1 MIPPATSQNF
11 PQTPH
16 LAHTG
21 LTARSVLIGMAAVIC
36 QCLVTPYNDFHVGGT
51 YLAGNHLPIAVVFV
65 MLIFVLSINLLLK
78 KLKPGTELQGGEL
91 LIIWGMMLVAS
102 GIPSSGLMRYLVPLA
117 VSPYY
122 FATAENEWI
131 TLFHQHLPDWMV
143 VKDPKAVFYFYEK
156 LPDGDSIPWRAWL
169 KPIVGWSTFVLIFYF
184 VTICWTVLLRKQ
196 WVEHERFTF
205 PIVQLPQEMFQ
216 PPSGGALLNRFF
228 KSPLMW
234 CGFTIPVI
242 LHGLRGLHLYFPAVP
257 SLPLDFP
264 IAQFFTEK
272 PLSALGWWPAV
283 HLFIY
288 PSIVAIVYLLT
299 LEISF
304 SFWFFFLLG
313 KMETVLIYA
322 TGSKVN
328 QWNFH
333 QNQQMGALLVFIG
346 FILFIGKRHF
356 GRAFATIFGIRGWKP
371 LPPSTTIFGIRGW
384 KPLPPSDDTNEPLP
398 YVWAAGGLIVGI
410 LLLTLICSM
419 AGMSVWVAL
428 VMLGIFLGITTVG
441 TWMVAN
447 GGLLFIIYS
456 FLPGEFLI
464 TLFGSARVNA
474 PSWTLVAYERVLMFD
489 MREILMP
496 GVMNNFKLAEP
507 LRLKQR
513 PFLLAMGIAL
523 VLAMGV
529 SYYSSLDLAYTHGAV
544 NLQHWTYMI
553 STTVPFNRLT
563 SILQHPTGIEVERLG
578 SFIFGG
584 ATMFGMLWMRH
595 HYLWWKLHPI
605 GSLLMTSYATYC
617 FWGSFFIGWFL
628 KYTVLKFGGV
638 ALYRKLRPFVLGIVL
653 GECFIGGIWIVV
665 GLMTGIGYRLLP
677 G

>member
-1 MIPPATSQNF
+1 MACMAKTNCRMEHVC
-11 PQTPH
+11 PH
-16 LAHTG
+16 LLFRHHLLDSPPPKTVGRTRTLHFSDRSITTG
-21 LTARSVLIGMAAVIC
+21 NVSTALRGRAAESVLQIAADVVRFYDTRYIARLERTA
-36 QCLVTPYNDFHVGGT
+36 LV
-51 YLAGNHLPIAVVFV
+51 LPSRSESA
-65 MLIFVLSINLLLK
+65 
-78 KLKPGTELQGGEL
+78 
-91 LIIWGMMLVAS
+91 
-102 GIPSSGLMRYLVPLA
+102 
-117 VSPYY
+117 
-122 FATAENEWI
+122 
-131 TLFHQHLPDWMV
+131 
-143 VKDPKAVFYFYEK
+143 
-156 LPDGDSIPWRAWL
+156 
-169 KPIVGWSTFVLIFYF
+169 
-184 VTICWTVLLRKQ
+184 
-196 WVEHERFTF
+196 
-205 PIVQLPQEMFQ
+205 
-216 PPSGGALLNRFF
+216 
-228 KSPLMW
+228 
-234 CGFTIPVI
+234 
-242 LHGLRGLHLYFPAVP
+242 
-257 SLPLDFP
+257 PLDFP

-288 PSIVAIVYLLT
+288 PSIIAIVYLLT

-371 LPPSTTIFGIRGW
+371 I
-384 KPLPPSDDTNEPLP
+384 PPSDDTNEPLP

-513 PFLLAMGIAL
+513 PFLLAMGIAI

>member
-1 MIPPATSQNF
+1 MVTQLPNSLRMTPPSTSQNL
-11 PQTPH
+11 PQTPY
-16 LAHTG
+16 ATYNSI
-21 LTARSVLIGMAAVIC
+21 TARSVLIGMVAVIC
-36 QCLVTPYNDFHVGGT
+36 QCLATPYNDFHVGGT

-65 MLIFVLSINLLLK
+65 MLVFILGVNTLLK
-78 KLKPGTELQGGEL
+78 RLKPDTELQGSEL
-91 LIIWGMMLVAS
+91 LVIWGMMLVAS

-117 VSPYY
+117 VSPFY
-122 FATAENEWI
+122 FATPENEWI

-143 VKDPKAVFYFYEK
+143 VKDPKAVFYFYEQ
-156 LPDGDSIPWRAWL
+156 LPDGDRIPWLAWL
-169 KPIVGWSTFVLIFYF
+169 KPIVGWSAFVLIFYF

-205 PIVQLPQEMFQ
+205 PLVQLPMEMFQ
-216 PPSGGALLNRFF
+216 PPSGSALLNRFF

-234 CGFTIPVI
+234 CGFAMPVI
-242 LHGLRGLHLYFPAVP
+242 LHGLKGLHLYFPAIP
-257 SLPLDFP
+257 SPPVYFP
-264 IAQFFTEK
+264 IAAFFTEK
-272 PLSALGWWPAV
+272 PLSALNWWPSV
-283 HLFIY
+283 NLFIF
-288 PSIVAIVYLLT
+288 PSVVAVVYLLT

-356 GRAFATIFGIRGWKP
+356 GRAFATILGRK
-371 LPPSTTIFGIRGW
+371 S
-384 KPLPPSDDTNEPLP
+384 SSDTNEPLP
-398 YVWAAGGLIVGI
+398 YVWAVAGLIGGI
-410 LLLTLICSM
+410 LLLTLICSL
-419 AGMSVWVAL
+419 AGMSIWVAL
-428 VMLGIFLGITTVG
+428 FILGIFLAITTVG
-441 TWMVAN
+441 TWMVTN
-447 GGLLFIIYS
+447 GGLMFILYS
-456 FLPGEFLI
+456 FLPGEYLI
-464 TLFGSARVNA
+464 TLFGSGRVNA

-496 GVMNNFKLAEP
+496 SVMNNFKLAEP

-513 PFLLAMGIAL
+513 PFLLAMGIAI

-553 STTVPFNRLT
+553 STTSPFNRLT
-563 SILQHPTGIEVERLG
+563 SILQNPIGIELERLG

-584 ATMFGMLWMRH
+584 AAMFGMLWMRH

-605 GSLLMTSYATYC
+605 GSLMMTSYATYC

-628 KYTVLKFGGV
+628 KYTTLKFGGV
-638 ALYRKLRPFVLGIVL
+638 AYYRKLRPLILGIVL
-653 GECFIGGIWIVV
+653 GECFIGGIWIIV

>member
-1 MIPPATSQNF
+1 MTSPATLQNF
-11 PQTPH
+11 PQTSSS
-16 LAHTG
+16 TYRG
-21 LTARSVLIGMAAVIC
+21 ITARSLLIGIVGVIC
-36 QCLVTPYNDFHVGGT
+36 QCLATPYNDFRVGGT

-65 MLIFVLSINLLLK
+65 MLIFVLGVNILLK
-78 KLKPGTELQGGEL
+78 RLKPGSELQGSEL

-122 FATAENEWI
+122 FATAENEWA
-131 TLFHQHLPDWMV
+131 TLFHQHLPEWMV
-143 VKDPKAVFYFYEK
+143 VSDPKAVFYFYEQ
-156 LPDGDSIPWRAWL
+156 LPEGDPIPWRAWL
-169 KPIVGWSTFVLIFYF
+169 KPIVGWSVFVLIFYF

-196 WVEHERFTF
+196 WVEYERFTF
-205 PIVQLPQEMFQ
+205 PLVQLPIEMFQ
-216 PPSGGALLNRFF
+216 SPSGGSLLNRFF
-228 KSPLMW
+228 KSRLMW
-234 CGFTIPVI
+234 CGFAIPVI
-242 LHGLRGLHLYFPAVP
+242 LHGLRGLHLYFPSTP
-257 SLPLDFP
+257 NPPLYFP
-264 IAQFFTEK
+264 ISQFFTEK
-272 PLSALGWWPAV
+272 PFSALAWWPSV

-288 PSIVAIVYLLT
+288 PTVIAIVYLLT

-313 KMETVLIYA
+313 KLETVFIYA

-328 QWNFH
+328 QWDFH
-333 QNQQMGALLVFIG
+333 QNQQMGGFIVFIG
-346 FILFIGKRHF
+346 LILWSGKRHF
-356 GRAFATIFGIRGWKP
+356 TRAF
-371 LPPSTTIFGIRGW
+371 TTIFGR
-384 KPLPPSDDTNEPLP
+384 KRANDTDEPLS
-398 YVWAAGGLIVGI
+398 YAFAVCGMVLGI
-410 LLLTLICSM
+410 LALCLICASG
-419 AGMSVWVAL
+419 GMSFWVAL
-428 VMLGIFLGITTVG
+428 FILVLFLGLTTVM

-447 GGLLFIIYS
+447 GGLLFVLYS
-456 FLPGEFLI
+456 FLPGEYLI

-474 PSWTLVAYERVLMFD
+474 PSWTFVAYERVLMFD

-496 GVMNNFKLAEP
+496 SVMNNFKLAEP

-513 PFLLAMGIAL
+513 PFLLAMGIAI

-529 SYYSSLDLAYTHGAV
+529 SYYSSIDLGYRYGAV

-563 SILQHPTGIEVERLG
+563 SILQHPSGIELERLG

-605 GSLLMTSYATYC
+605 GSLMMTSYATYC

-638 ALYRKLRPFVLGIVL
+638 AQYRKLRPLVLGVVL

-665 GLMTGIGYRLLP
+665 GLFTGIGYRLLP

>member
-1 MIPPATSQNF
+1 MTSPAVFYSHDFRLTNH
-11 PQTPH
+11 P
-16 LAHTG
+16 AYNG
-21 LTARSVLIGMAAVIC
+21 ITARSVLIGMAAVIC
-36 QCLVTPYNDFHVGGT
+36 QCLTTPYNDFHVGGT

-65 MLIFVLSINLLLK
+65 MLVFVLGVNTLLK
-78 KLKPGTELQGGEL
+78 RLKPGTELQGSEL

-117 VSPYY
+117 VSPFY
-122 FATAENEWI
+122 FATPENEWI

-156 LPDGDSIPWRAWL
+156 LPDGDRIPWEAWL
-169 KPIVGWSTFVLIFYF
+169 KPIVGWSAFVLIFYF
-184 VTICWTVLLRKQ
+184 VTICWTVILRKQ

-205 PIVQLPQEMFQ
+205 PLVQLPMEMFQ
-216 PPSGGALLNRFF
+216 TPSGGALLNRFF

-234 CGFTIPVI
+234 CGFAIPVI
-242 LHGLRGLHLYFPAVP
+242 LHGLKGLHLYFPAIP
-257 SLPLDFP
+257 SPSVYFP
-264 IAQFFTEK
+264 ISTFFTEK
-272 PLSALGWWPAV
+272 PLSALNWWPSIN
-283 HLFIY
+283 LFIY
-288 PSIVAIVYLLT
+288 PSVIAIVYLLT

-328 QWNFH
+328 QWDFH

-346 FILFIGKRHF
+346 FILFLGKRHF
-356 GRAFATIFGIRGWKP
+356 GHAFATIFGKRA
-371 LPPSTTIFGIRGW
+371 SN
-384 KPLPPSDDTNEPLP
+384 DAHEPLP
-398 YVWAAGGLIVGI
+398 YVWAVGGLIVGI
-410 LLLTLICSM
+410 LLLTLICSL
-419 AGMSVWVAL
+419 AGMSVSVAL
-428 VMLGIFLGITTVG
+428 FILGIFLAITTVG
-441 TWMVAN
+441 TWMVTN
-447 GGLLFIIYS
+447 GGLMFILYS
-456 FLPGEFLI
+456 FLPGEYLI
-464 TLFGSARVNA
+464 TLFGSGRVNA

-496 GVMNNFKLAEP
+496 SVMNNFKLAEP

-513 PFLLAMGIAL
+513 PFLLAMGIAI
-523 VLAMGV
+523 VLAIGV
-529 SYYSSLDLAYTHGAV
+529 SYYSSINLAYTHGAV

-553 STTVPFNRLT
+553 STISPFNRLT
-563 SILQHPTGIEVERLG
+563 SILQHPTGIELERLG
-578 SFIFGG
+578 SFICGG
-584 ATMFGMLWMRH
+584 AMMFGMLWMRH

-605 GSLLMTSYATYC
+605 GSLMMTSYATYC

-628 KYTVLKFGGV
+628 KYTTLKFGGV
-638 ALYRKLRPFVLGIVL
+638 AQYRKLRPLILGVVL
-653 GECFIGGIWIVV
+653 GECFIGGIWIIV

>member
-1 MIPPATSQNF
+1 MTRPGTSQHL
-11 PQTPH
+11 PQTTHP
-16 LAHTG
+16 TTYNG
-21 LTARSVLIGMAAVIC
+21 ITVRSVLIGMVAVIC
-36 QCLVTPYNDFHVGGT
+36 QCLATPYNDFHVGGT

-65 MLIFVLSINLLLK
+65 MLVFILSVNVFLK
-78 KLKPGTELQGGEL
+78 RLAPGAELRGSEL
-91 LIIWGMMLVAS
+91 LVIWGMMLVAS

-117 VSPYY
+117 VSPFY
-122 FATAENEWI
+122 FATPENEWI

-143 VKDPKAVFYFYEK
+143 VKDPKAVFYFYEQ
-156 LPDGDSIPWRAWL
+156 LPDGDRIPWKAWL
-169 KPIVGWSTFVLIFYF
+169 KPIIGWSAFVLIFYF

-205 PIVQLPQEMFQ
+205 PLVQLPVEMFQ
-216 PPSGGALLNRFF
+216 PPSGGTLVNRFF
-228 KSPLMW
+228 KSRLMW
-234 CGFTIPVI
+234 SGFAIPVL
-242 LHGLRGLHLYFPAVP
+242 LHGLKGLHLYFPSIP
-257 SLPLDFP
+257 NPPLYFP

-272 PLSALGWWPAV
+272 PFSALAWWPSV
-283 HLFIY
+283 NLFIY
-288 PSIVAIVYLLT
+288 PSVIAIVYLLT

-356 GRAFATIFGIRGWKP
+356 GRAFATIFGKRT
-371 LPPSTTIFGIRGW
+371 SN
-384 KPLPPSDDTNEPLP
+384 DTNEPLP
-398 YVWAAGGLIVGI
+398 YVWAVWGLMGGT
-410 LLLTLICSM
+410 LLLTLICSL

-428 VMLGIFLGITTVG
+428 FILGIFLAITTVG
-441 TWMVAN
+441 TWMVTN
-447 GGLLFIIYS
+447 GGLMFILYS
-456 FLPGEFLI
+456 FLPGEYLI
-464 TLFGSARVNA
+464 TLFGSSRVNA

-496 GVMNNFKLAEP
+496 SVMNNFKLAEP

-513 PFLLAMGIAL
+513 PFLIAMGIAI

-529 SYYSSLDLAYTHGAV
+529 SYYSSIDLAYTHGAV

-553 STTVPFNRLT
+553 STTSPFNRLT
-563 SILQHPTGIEVERLG
+563 SILQHPAGVELERLG

-584 ATMFGMLWMRH
+584 AAMFGMLWMRH

-605 GSLLMTSYATYC
+605 GSLMMTSYATYC

-628 KYTVLKFGGV
+628 KYTTLKFGGV
-638 ALYRKLRPFVLGIVL
+638 AYYRKLRPLILGVVL
-653 GECFIGGIWIVV
+653 GECFIGGIWIIV

>member
-1 MIPPATSQNF
+1 MTPPAAHSQN
-11 PQTPH
+11 PVQTAH
-16 LAHTG
+16 LAQTG
-21 LTARSVLIGMAAVIC
+21 LTARSVLIGMGAVIC

-51 YLAGNHLPIAVVFV
+51 YLAGNHLPIAIVFV
-65 MLIFVLSINLLLK
+65 MLVFVLSVNVLLK
-78 KLKPGTELQGGEL
+78 RLKPGTELQGGEL

-117 VSPYY
+117 VSPHY
-122 FATAENEWI
+122 FATPENEWV
-131 TLFHQHLPDWMV
+131 TLFHQHLPDWMI

-169 KPIVGWSTFVLIFYF
+169 KPIVGWSAFVLIFYF

-216 PPSGGALLNRFF
+216 SPSGGALLNRFF

-234 CGFTIPVI
+234 CGFAIPVI
-242 LHGLRGLHLYFPAVP
+242 LHGLKGLHLYFPAIP
-257 SLPLDFP
+257 NPPLDFA
-264 IAQFFTEK
+264 IARYFTEK
-272 PLSALGWWPAV
+272 PLSALQWWPTV

-288 PSIVAIVYLLT
+288 PSIIAIVYLLT

-304 SFWFFFLLG
+304 SFWFFFMLG

-328 QWNFH
+328 QWTFH

-356 GRAFATIFGIRGWKP
+356 GRAFATLFGIRGWKP
-371 LPPSTTIFGIRGW
+371 LLPSN
-384 KPLPPSDDTNEPLP
+384 DTNEPLP
-398 YVWAAGGLIVGI
+398 YIWAVGGLIVGT

-464 TLFGSARVNA
+464 TLFGSSRVNA
-474 PSWTLVAYERVLMFD
+474 SSWTLVAYERVLMFD

-507 LRLKQR
+507 LRLRQR
-513 PFLLAMGIAL
+513 PFLLAMGIAI

-553 STTVPFNRLT
+553 STTTPFNRLT
-563 SILQHPTGIEVERLG
+563 SILQNPTGIELERIG

-617 FWGSFFIGWFL
+617 FWGSFFIGWLL

-638 ALYRKLRPFVLGIVL
+638 AQYRKLRPLVLGVVL
-653 GECFIGGIWIVV
+653 GECFIGGIWIIV

>member
-1 MIPPATSQNF
+1 MTSLSS
-11 PQTPH
+11 PQTR
-16 LAHTG
+16 
-21 LTARSVLIGMAAVIC
+21 RSVAGDNVPTASVTFRSILIGMSAVIC
-36 QCLVTPYNDFHVGGT
+36 QCLATPYNDFLVGGT

-65 MLIFVLSINLLLK
+65 MLVFVLSVNVLLK
-78 KLKPGTELQGGEL
+78 MVKPGAELQGAEL
-91 LIIWGMMLVAS
+91 LVIWGMMLVAS
-102 GIPSSGLMRYLVPLA
+102 GIPSSGLMRYLVPLS
-117 VSPYY
+117 VSPFY
-122 FATAENEWI
+122 FATPENEWA
-131 TLFHQHLPDWMV
+131 TLFHQHLPEWMV
-143 VKDPKAVFYFYEK
+143 VRDAKAVFYFYER
-156 LPDGDSIPWRAWL
+156 LPDGESIPWMAWI
-169 KPIVGWSTFVLIFYF
+169 KPIVAWSGFVLVFYF

-205 PIVQLPQEMFQ
+205 PLVQLPIEMFR
-216 PPSGGALLNRFF
+216 PPMGGSLLNRFF

-234 CGFTIPVI
+234 GGFTIPVI
-242 LHGLRGLHLYFPAVP
+242 LHGLKGLHLYFPA
-257 SLPLDFP
+257 LPNPPVYFP
-264 IAQFFTEK
+264 IAALFTEK
-272 PLSALGWWPAV
+272 PFSALAWWPSV
-283 HLFIY
+283 NLFIF

-333 QNQQMGALLVFIG
+333 QNQQMGALLVFVG
-346 FILFIGKRHF
+346 FILWTGKRHF
-356 GRAFATIFGIRGWKP
+356 GRAF
-371 LPPSTTIFGIRGW
+371 TTIFRRT
-384 KPLPPSDDTNEPLP
+384 SHARDDANEPLP
-398 YVWAAGGLIVGI
+398 YVWAVGGFIIGS
-410 LLLTLICSM
+410 LLFVLFCNF
-419 AGMSVWVAL
+419 AGMSLWVAL
-428 VMLGIFLGITTVG
+428 VMLAIFLALSTVG

-447 GGLLFIIYS
+447 GGLLFILYS
-456 FLPGEFLI
+456 FLPGEYLI

-489 MREILMP
+489 MRELLMP

-507 LRLKQR
+507 MRLKQR

-523 VLAMGV
+523 VLAIGV

-563 SILQHPTGIEVERLG
+563 SILQHPTGIEAERLG

-584 ATMFGMLWMRH
+584 AAMFGMLWMRH

-605 GSLLMTSYATYC
+605 GSLMITSYATYC

-628 KYTVLKFGGV
+628 KYTMLKFGGV
-638 ALYRKLRPFVLGIVL
+638 AQYRKLRPLILGVVL

-665 GLMTGIGYRLLP
+665 GLMTGIGYRFLP
-677 G
+677 GQIENRFFVTAF

>member
-1 MIPPATSQNF
+1 MWFGFAIP
-11 PQTPH
+11 
-16 LAHTG
+16 
-21 LTARSVLIGMAAVIC
+21 I
-36 QCLVTPYNDFHVGGT
+36 
-51 YLAGNHLPIAVVFV
+51 
-65 MLIFVLSINLLLK
+65 
-78 KLKPGTELQGGEL
+78 
-91 LIIWGMMLVAS
+91 
-102 GIPSSGLMRYLVPLA
+102 
-117 VSPYY
+117 
-122 FATAENEWI
+122 
-131 TLFHQHLPDWMV
+131 
-143 VKDPKAVFYFYEK
+143 
-156 LPDGDSIPWRAWL
+156 
-169 KPIVGWSTFVLIFYF
+169 
-184 VTICWTVLLRKQ
+184 
-196 WVEHERFTF
+196 
-205 PIVQLPQEMFQ
+205 
-216 PPSGGALLNRFF
+216 
-228 KSPLMW
+228 
-234 CGFTIPVI
+234 I
-242 LHGLRGLHLYFPAVP
+242 LHGLRGLHLYFPALP
-257 SLPLDFP
+257 RPPLDFE
-264 IAQFFTEK
+264 IATYFTEK
-272 PLSALGWWPAV
+272 PLSALAWWPTV
-283 HLFIY
+283 RFFIY

-313 KMETVLIYA
+313 KMETVFIYA

-328 QWNFH
+328 QWDFH

-346 FILFIGKRHF
+346 FILLIGKRHF
-356 GRAFATIFGIRGWKP
+356 GRAFATIFGKHAG
-371 LPPSTTIFGIRGW
+371 
-384 KPLPPSDDTNEPLP
+384 DDSNEPLP
-398 YVWAAGGLIVGI
+398 YVWAVGGLIVGT
-410 LLLTLICSM
+410 LLLTLICSL

-428 VMLGIFLGITTVG
+428 FMLGIFLAITTVG

-507 LRLKQR
+507 LRLRQR
-513 PFLLAMGIAL
+513 PFLLAMGIAI

-544 NLQHWTYMI
+544 NLQHWTYFI
-553 STTVPFNRLT
+553 STTVPFTRLT
-563 SILQHPTGIEVERLG
+563 SILQNPSGIELERIG

-584 ATMFGMLWMRH
+584 LSMFGMLWMRH

-605 GSLLMTSYATYC
+605 GYLLMTSYASFC
-617 FWGSFFIGWFL
+617 FWGSFFLGWLL

-638 ALYRKLRPFVLGIVL
+638 AQYRKLRPLVLGVVL

-665 GLMTGIGYRLLP
+665 GLFTGIGYRLLP

>member
-1 MIPPATSQNF
+1 MSRSTQPTRYLET

-16 LAHTG
+16 STYSG
-21 LTARSVLIGMAAVIC
+21 ITARSVLIGIVAVIG
-36 QCLVTPYNDFHVGGT
+36 QCLATPYNDFHVGGT
-51 YLAGNHLPIAVVFV
+51 YLAGNHLPITIVFF
-65 MLIFVLSINLLLK
+65 MLVFVLSVNALLK
-78 KLKPGTELQGGEL
+78 MLKPGTELQGSEL
-91 LIIWGMMLVAS
+91 LVVWGMMLVAS

-117 VSPYY
+117 VSPHY
-122 FATAENEWI
+122 FATPENEWA
-131 TLFHQHLPDWMV
+131 TLFHQYLPDWMV
-143 VKDPKAVFYFYEK
+143 VTDPKAVFYFYEK

-169 KPIVGWSTFVLIFYF
+169 KPIVGWSAFVLIFYF

-205 PIVQLPQEMFQ
+205 PIVQLPMEMMQ
-216 PPSGGALLNRFF
+216 QPSGGSLLNRFF

-234 CGFTIPVI
+234 FGFAIPVI
-242 LHGLRGLHLYFPAVP
+242 LHGLRGFHLYFPALP
-257 SLPLDFP
+257 RPPLDFE
-264 IAQFFTEK
+264 IATYFTEK
-272 PLSALGWWPAV
+272 PLSALAWWPTV
-283 HLFIY
+283 RFFIY

-313 KMETVLIYA
+313 KMETVFIYA

-328 QWNFH
+328 QWDFH

-346 FILFIGKRHF
+346 FILLIGKRHF
-356 GRAFATIFGIRGWKP
+356 GRAFATIFGKHAG
-371 LPPSTTIFGIRGW
+371 
-384 KPLPPSDDTNEPLP
+384 DDSNEPLP
-398 YVWAAGGLIVGI
+398 YVWAVGGLIVGT
-410 LLLTLICSM
+410 LLLTLICSL

-428 VMLGIFLGITTVG
+428 FMLGIFLAITTVG

-507 LRLKQR
+507 LRLRQR
-513 PFLLAMGIAL
+513 PFLLAMGIAI

-529 SYYSSLDLAYTHGAV
+529 SYYASLDLAYTHGAV
-544 NLQHWTYMI
+544 NLQHWTYFI
-553 STTVPFNRLT
+553 STTVPFTRLT
-563 SILQHPTGIEVERLG
+563 SILQNPSGIELERIG

-584 ATMFGMLWMRH
+584 LSMFGMLWMRH

-605 GSLLMTSYATYC
+605 GYLLMTSYASFC
-617 FWGSFFIGWFL
+617 FWGSFFLGWLL

-638 ALYRKLRPFVLGIVL
+638 AQYRKLRPLVLGVIL

-665 GLMTGIGYRLLP
+665 GLFTGIGYRLLP

>member
-1 MIPPATSQNF
+1 MTSPITSSPQNF
-11 PQTPH
+11 PQTTD

-21 LTARSVLIGMAAVIC
+21 LTLRSVLIGMGGVVC
-36 QCLVTPYNDFHVGGT
+36 QCIATPYNDFHVGST

-65 MLIFVLSINLLLK
+65 MLVFVLTVNVLLK
-78 KLKPGTELQGGEL
+78 RLKRGAELQAGEL
-91 LIIWGMMLVAS
+91 LIIWGMMVVAS

-117 VSPYY
+117 VSPVY

-131 TLFHQHLPDWMV
+131 TLFHQHLPDWMI
-143 VKDPKAVFYFYEK
+143 VKDPKAVFYFYEQ

-169 KPIVGWSTFVLIFYF
+169 KPIVGWSAFVLIFYF

-216 PPSGGALLNRFF
+216 SPSGGALLNRFF
-228 KSPLMW
+228 RSRLMW
-234 CGFTIPVI
+234 FGFALPVI
-242 LHGLRGLHLYFPAVP
+242 LHGLRGLHSYFPAFP
-257 SLPLDFP
+257 RPPLDFP

-272 PLSALGWWPAV
+272 PLSALGWWPTV

-304 SFWFFFLLG
+304 SFWFFFMLG

-346 FILFIGKRHF
+346 FIIFIGKRHF
-356 GRAFATIFGIRGWKP
+356 GRAFATIFGKRV
-371 LPPSTTIFGIRGW
+371 
-384 KPLPPSDDTNEPLP
+384 SDDTNEPLP
-398 YVWAAGGLIVGI
+398 YVWAVGGLIVGI
-410 LLLTLICSM
+410 LLLTLICRM

-428 VMLGIFLGITTVG
+428 VMLGIFLAITTVG

-513 PFLLAMGIAL
+513 PFLLAMGIAI

-553 STTVPFNRLT
+553 STTVPFTRLT
-563 SILQHPTGIEVERLG
+563 SILQNPTGIELERLG

-605 GSLLMTSYATYC
+605 GYLLMTSYASFC
-617 FWGSFFIGWFL
+617 FWGSFFIGWLF
-628 KYTVLKFGGV
+628 KYTVLKLGGV
-638 ALYRKLRPFVLGIVL
+638 TLYRKLRPFVLGIVL
-653 GECFIGGIWIVV
+653 GECFIGGIWVVV

>member
-1 MIPPATSQNF
+1 MTPPATSQNF
-11 PQTPH
+11 PQTTPPTH
-16 LAHTG
+16 AG
-21 LTARSVLIGMAAVIC
+21 ITARSLLIGMIGVIC
-36 QCLVTPYNDFHVGGT
+36 QCLATPYNDFHVGGT

-65 MLIFVLSINLLLK
+65 MLVFVLGINVFLK
-78 KLKPGTELQGGEL
+78 RLKPGTELQGSEL

-102 GIPSSGLMRYLVPLA
+102 GIPSSGLMRYLIPLA

-122 FATAENEWI
+122 FATSENEWMTI
-131 TLFHQHLPDWMV
+131 FHQHLPDWMV
-143 VKDPKAVFYFYEK
+143 VSDPKAVLYFYEK
-156 LPDGDSIPWRAWL
+156 SPDGDSIPWRAWL
-169 KPIVGWSTFVLIFYF
+169 KPIVGWSAFVLIFYF

-205 PIVQLPQEMFQ
+205 PLVQLPMEMFQ
-216 PPSGGALLNRFF
+216 PPSGSTLLNRFF

-234 CGFTIPVI
+234 CGFAIPVI
-242 LHGLRGLHLYFPAVP
+242 LHGLKGLHLYLPAIP
-257 SLPLDFP
+257 NPPTYFP
-264 IAQFFTEK
+264 IAVYFTEK
-272 PLSALGWWPAV
+272 PLSALRWWPMV
-283 HLFIY
+283 NLFIY
-288 PSIVAIVYLLT
+288 PSVIAIVYLLT

-333 QNQQMGALLVFIG
+333 QNQQMGGFLVFIAL
-346 FILFIGKRHF
+346 ILWSGKRHF
-356 GRAFATIFGIRGWKP
+356 TRVFATAFGKKQI
-371 LPPSTTIFGIRGW
+371 
-384 KPLPPSDDTNEPLP
+384 DDTHEPLP
-398 YVWAAGGLIVGI
+398 YVLAGGGLILGI
-410 LLLTLICSM
+410 LALSLICAS
-419 AGMSVWVAL
+419 AGMSFWVAFFIL
-428 VMLGIFLGITTVG
+428 VLFLGLTTVM

-447 GGLLFIIYS
+447 GGVLFVLYS
-456 FLPGEFLI
+456 FLPGEYLI

-496 GVMNNFKLAEP
+496 SVMNNFKLAQP

-513 PFLLAMGIAL
+513 PFLLTMGIAI
-523 VLAMGV
+523 VLAIGV

-544 NLQHWTYMI
+544 NLQYWTYMI
-553 STTVPFNRLT
+553 SATSPFNRLT
-563 SILQHPTGIEVERLG
+563 SILQHPKGIEVERLG

-584 ATMFGMLWMRH
+584 AAMFGMLWMRH

-605 GSLLMTSYATYC
+605 GSLMMTSYATYC

-628 KYTVLKFGGV
+628 KYTTLKFGGV
-638 ALYRKLRPFVLGIVL
+638 AQYRKLRPLVLGVVL
-653 GECFIGGIWIVV
+653 GECFIGGIWIIV

>member
-1 MIPPATSQNF
+1 MTSSAASQNF
-11 PQTPH
+11 PQTTPPV
-16 LAHTG
+16 HTG
-21 LTARSVLIGMAAVIC
+21 LTLRSVLIGMGGVVC
-36 QCLVTPYNDFHVGGT
+36 QCFATPYNDFHVGGT

-65 MLIFVLSINLLLK
+65 MLIFVLSINVLLK

-91 LIIWGMMLVAS
+91 LIIWGMMVVAS

-117 VSPYY
+117 VSPHY

-169 KPIVGWSTFVLIFYF
+169 KPIVGWSAFVLIFYF

-216 PPSGGALLNRFF
+216 SPSGGALLNRFF
-228 KSPLMW
+228 KSRLMW
-234 CGFTIPVI
+234 FGFMLPVI
-242 LHGLRGLHLYFPAVP
+242 LHGLRGLNSYFPAFP
-257 SLPLDFP
+257 RPPLDFP

-272 PLSALGWWPAV
+272 PLSALGWWPTV

-356 GRAFATIFGIRGWKP
+356 GRAFATIFGKR
-371 LPPSTTIFGIRGW
+371 T
-384 KPLPPSDDTNEPLP
+384 SDDTNEPLP
-398 YVWAAGGLIVGI
+398 YVWAVGGLIVGI
-410 LLLTLICSM
+410 LLLTLICRM

-428 VMLGIFLGITTVG
+428 VMLGIFLAITTVG

-456 FLPGEFLI
+456 YLPGEFLI
-464 TLFGSARVNA
+464 TLFGSSRVNA
-474 PSWTLVAYERVLMFD
+474 PSWTLVSYERVLMFD

-507 LRLKQR
+507 LRLRQR
-513 PFLLAMGIAL
+513 PFLLAMGLAI

-529 SYYSSLDLAYTHGAV
+529 SYYTSLDLAYTHGAV

-563 SILQHPTGIEVERLG
+563 SILQNPSGIELERFG

-617 FWGSFFIGWFL
+617 FWGSFFIGWLF

-638 ALYRKLRPFVLGIVL
+638 TLYRKLRPFVLGIVL

-665 GLMTGIGYRLLP
+665 GLFTGIGYRLLP

>member
-1 MIPPATSQNF
+1 MIPPVTSQNL
-11 PQTPH
+11 PQTSRSIYNSI
-16 LAHTG
+16 
-21 LTARSVLIGMAAVIC
+21 TARSVLIGMLAVIC
-36 QCLVTPYNDFHVGGT
+36 QCLATPYNDFRVEGT

-65 MLIFVLSINLLLK
+65 MLVFILGINVLLK
-78 KLKPGTELQGGEL
+78 RLTPGRELQGSEL
-91 LIIWGMMLVAS
+91 LVIWGMMLVAS

-117 VSPYY
+117 VSPFY
-122 FATAENEWI
+122 FATPENEWI

-143 VKDPKAVFYFYEK
+143 VKDPKAVFYFYEQ
-156 LPDGDSIPWRAWL
+156 LPDGGQIPWAAWV
-169 KPIVGWSTFVLIFYF
+169 KPIVGWSVFVLIFYF
-184 VTICWTVLLRKQ
+184 VTICWTVILRKQ

-205 PIVQLPQEMFQ
+205 PLVQLPMEMFQ
-216 PPSGGALLNRFF
+216 PPSGKALLNRFF

-242 LHGLRGLHLYFPAVP
+242 LHGLKGLHLYFPAIP
-257 SLPLDFP
+257 SPPVYFP
-264 IAQFFTEK
+264 IAALFTEK
-272 PLSALGWWPAV
+272 PLSALNWWPSV
-283 HLFIY
+283 NLFIF
-288 PSIVAIVYLLT
+288 PSIIAIVYLLT

-356 GRAFATIFGIRGWKP
+356 GRAFATIFGKR
-371 LPPSTTIFGIRGW
+371 THN
-384 KPLPPSDDTNEPLP
+384 DTNEPLP
-398 YVWAAGGLIVGI
+398 YAWAVWGMIGGI
-410 LLLTLICSM
+410 LLLTLICSL
-419 AGMSVWVAL
+419 AGMRVWVAL
-428 VMLGIFLGITTVG
+428 FILGIFLAITTVG
-441 TWMVAN
+441 TWMVTN
-447 GGLLFIIYS
+447 GGLMFILYS
-456 FLPGEFLI
+456 FLPGEYLI

-496 GVMNNFKLAEP
+496 SVMNNFKLAEP

-513 PFLLAMGIAL
+513 PFLIAMGIAI

-529 SYYSSLDLAYTHGAV
+529 SYYSSINLAYTHGAV

-553 STTVPFNRLT
+553 STTTPFNRLT
-563 SILQHPTGIEVERLG
+563 SILQHPTGIELERLG

-584 ATMFGMLWMRH
+584 TTMFGMLWMRH

-605 GSLLMTSYATYC
+605 GSLMMTSYATYC

-628 KYTVLKFGGV
+628 KYTTLKFGGV
-638 ALYRKLRPFVLGIVL
+638 AYYRKLRPLILGVVL
-653 GECFIGGIWIVV
+653 GECFIGGIWIIV

>member
-1 MIPPATSQNF
+1 MTPLATSHAQNF
-11 PQTPH
+11 PQTARP
-16 LAHTG
+16 AATG
-21 LTARSVLIGMAAVIC
+21 ITARSMLIGMVGVTC
-36 QCLVTPYNDFHVGGT
+36 QCLATPYNDFHVGGT
-51 YLAGNHLPIAVVFV
+51 YLAGNHLPIAVVFA
-65 MLIFVLSINLLLK
+65 MLIFVLSVNVILK
-78 KLKPGTELQGGEL
+78 RLKPSAELQGAEL
-91 LIIWGMMLVAS
+91 LVIWGMMLVAS

-117 VSPYY
+117 ISPHY
-122 FATAENEWI
+122 FATPENEWA

-143 VKDPKAVFYFYEK
+143 VRDPKAVLYFYEK
-156 LPDGDSIPWRAWL
+156 LPDGDRIPWMAWV

-205 PIVQLPQEMFQ
+205 PLVQLPIEMFQ
-216 PPSGGALLNRFF
+216 QPSGGSLLNRFF

-234 CGFTIPVI
+234 CGFAIPVI
-242 LHGLRGLHLYFPAVP
+242 LHGLKGLHLYFPAIP
-257 SLPLDFP
+257 SPPVYFP
-264 IAQFFTEK
+264 IAAYFTEK
-272 PLSALGWWPAV
+272 PLSALAWWPSV
-283 HLFIY
+283 NLFIF

-328 QWNFH
+328 QWIFH

-356 GRAFATIFGIRGWKP
+356 GQAFATLFGKR
-371 LPPSTTIFGIRGW
+371 PSTST
-384 KPLPPSDDTNEPLP
+384 DANEPLP
-398 YVWAAGGLIVGI
+398 YVWAVGGLIGGI
-410 LLLTLICSM
+410 LLLTLICHI
-419 AGMSVWVAL
+419 AGMSLWVAL
-428 VMLGIFLGITTVG
+428 FMLGIFLGITTVG

-464 TLFGSARVNA
+464 TLFGSARVNT

-513 PFLLAMGIAL
+513 PFLLAMGVAI

-529 SYYSSLDLAYTHGAV
+529 SYYASLHLAYTHGAV

-563 SILQHPTGIEVERLG
+563 SILQNPTGIELERLG

-595 HYLWWKLHPI
+595 HYLWWKVHPI
-605 GSLLMTSYATYC
+605 GALLITSYATYC

-628 KYTVLKFGGV
+628 KYTTLKFGGV
-638 ALYRKLRPFVLGIVL
+638 AQYRKLRPLVLGVVL

-665 GLMTGIGYRLLP
+665 GLITGIGYRLLP

>member
-1 MIPPATSQNF
+1 MTPPATSQNF

-21 LTARSVLIGMAAVIC
+21 LTLRSVLIGMVAVIC

-65 MLIFVLSINLLLK
+65 MLIFVLSINILLK

-131 TLFHQHLPDWMV
+131 TLFHQYLPDWMV

-242 LHGLRGLHLYFPAVP
+242 LHGLKGLHLYFPAIP
-257 SLPLDFP
+257 NPPLYFP

-272 PLSALGWWPAV
+272 PLSALRWWPAV

-288 PSIVAIVYLLT
+288 PSIIAIVYLLT

-371 LPPSTTIFGIRGW
+371 LPPS
-384 KPLPPSDDTNEPLP
+384 DDTNEPLP

-410 LLLTLICSM
+410 LLLTLICRM

-513 PFLLAMGIAL
+513 PFLLAMGIAI

-563 SILQHPTGIEVERLG
+563 SILQHPTGIEGERLG

>member
-1 MIPPATSQNF
+1 MTSPTTSQNL
-11 PQTPH
+11 PH
-16 LAHTG
+16 PPHPAHTG
-21 LTARSVLIGMAAVIC
+21 LTLRSVLIGMGGVIC
-36 QCLVTPYNDFHVGGT
+36 QCFATPYNDFHVGGT

-65 MLIFVLSINLLLK
+65 MLIFVLSINVLLK

-91 LIIWGMMLVAS
+91 LIIWGMMVVAS

-117 VSPYY
+117 VSPHY

-169 KPIVGWSTFVLIFYF
+169 KPIVGWSAFVLIFYF

-216 PPSGGALLNRFF
+216 SPSGGALLNRFF
-228 KSPLMW
+228 KSRLMW
-234 CGFTIPVI
+234 FGFMLPVI
-242 LHGLRGLHLYFPAVP
+242 LHGLRGLNSYFPAFP
-257 SLPLDFP
+257 RPPLDFP

-272 PLSALGWWPAV
+272 PLSALGWWPTV

-356 GRAFATIFGIRGWKP
+356 GRAFATIFGKG
-371 LPPSTTIFGIRGW
+371 T
-384 KPLPPSDDTNEPLP
+384 SDDSNEPLP
-398 YVWAAGGLIVGI
+398 YVWAVGGLIVGI
-410 LLLTLICSM
+410 LLLTLICRM

-428 VMLGIFLGITTVG
+428 VMLGIFLAITTVG

-456 FLPGEFLI
+456 YLPGEFLI
-464 TLFGSARVNA
+464 TLFGSSRVNA
-474 PSWTLVAYERVLMFD
+474 PSWTLVSYERVLMFD

-496 GVMNNFKLAEP
+496 GIMNNFKLAEP

-513 PFLLAMGIAL
+513 PFLLAMGIAI

-529 SYYSSLDLAYTHGAV
+529 SYYTSLDLAYTHGAV

-563 SILQHPTGIEVERLG
+563 SILQNPSGIELERLG

-605 GSLLMTSYATYC
+605 GSLLMTSYATFC
-617 FWGSFFIGWFL
+617 FWGSFFIGWLF

-638 ALYRKLRPFVLGIVL
+638 TLYRKLRPFVLGIIL

-665 GLMTGIGYRLLP
+665 GLFTGIGYRLLP

>member
-1 MIPPATSQNF
+1 MTSFAASHASDF
-11 PQTPH
+11 PRTNH
-16 LAHTG
+16 LAYSG
-21 LTARSVLIGMAAVIC
+21 ITARSVLIGMVAVIC
-36 QCLVTPYNDFHVGGT
+36 QCLATPYNDFHVGGT

-65 MLIFVLSINLLLK
+65 MLVFVLGVNTLLK
-78 KLKPGTELQGGEL
+78 KLKPGTELRGSEL

-117 VSPYY
+117 VSPFY
-122 FATAENEWI
+122 FATPENEWI

-143 VKDPKAVFYFYEK
+143 VKDPKAIFYFYEQ
-156 LPDGDSIPWRAWL
+156 LPEGDAIPWKAWV
-169 KPIVGWSTFVLIFYF
+169 KPIVGWSAFVLIFYF
-184 VTICWTVLLRKQ
+184 VTICWTVILRKQ

-205 PIVQLPQEMFQ
+205 PLVQLPMEMFQ
-216 PPSGGALLNRFF
+216 SPSGSALLNRFF

-234 CGFTIPVI
+234 CGFAIPVI
-242 LHGLRGLHLYFPAVP
+242 LHGLKGLHLYFPAIP
-257 SLPLDFP
+257 SPAVYFP
-264 IAQFFTEK
+264 ISTFFTEK
-272 PLSALGWWPAV
+272 PLSALNWWPSV
-283 HLFIY
+283 NLFIF
-288 PSIVAIVYLLT
+288 PSVVAIVYLLT

-328 QWNFH
+328 QWDFH

-356 GRAFATIFGIRGWKP
+356 GRAFAALFGKQA
-371 LPPSTTIFGIRGW
+371 SN
-384 KPLPPSDDTNEPLP
+384 DTNEPLP
-398 YVWAAGGLIVGI
+398 YVWAVGGMIGGI
-410 LLLTLICSM
+410 LLLTLICSL

-428 VMLGIFLGITTVG
+428 FILGIFLAITTVG
-441 TWMVAN
+441 TWLVTN
-447 GGLLFIIYS
+447 GGLMFILYS
-456 FLPGEFLI
+456 FLPGEYLI

-496 GVMNNFKLAEP
+496 SVMNNFKLAEP

-513 PFLLAMGIAL
+513 PFLLAMGIAI
-523 VLAMGV
+523 VLAIGV
-529 SYYSSLDLAYTHGAV
+529 SYYSSIDLAYTHGAV

-553 STTVPFNRLT
+553 STTSPFNRLT
-563 SILQHPTGIEVERLG
+563 SILQHPTGIELERLG

-584 ATMFGMLWMRH
+584 AMMFGMLWMRH

-605 GSLLMTSYATYC
+605 GSLMMTSYATYC

-628 KYTVLKFGGV
+628 KYTTLKFGGV
-638 ALYRKLRPFVLGIVL
+638 AYYRKLRPLILGVVL
-653 GECFIGGIWIVV
+653 GECFIGGIWIIV
-665 GLMTGIGYRLLP
+665 GLITGIGYRLLP

>member
-1 MIPPATSQNF
+1 M
-11 PQTPH
+11 
-16 LAHTG
+16 G
-21 LTARSVLIGMAAVIC
+21 GVVC
-36 QCLVTPYNDFHVGGT
+36 QCFATPYNDFHVGGT

-65 MLIFVLSINLLLK
+65 MLIFVLSINVLLK

-91 LIIWGMMLVAS
+91 LIIWGMMVVAS

-117 VSPYY
+117 VSPHY

-169 KPIVGWSTFVLIFYF
+169 KPIVGWSAFVLIFYF

-216 PPSGGALLNRFF
+216 SPSGGALLNRFF
-228 KSPLMW
+228 KSLLMW
-234 CGFTIPVI
+234 FGFMMPVI
-242 LHGLRGLHLYFPAVP
+242 LHGLRGLNSYFPAFP
-257 SLPLDFP
+257 RPPLDFP

-272 PLSALGWWPAV
+272 PLSALGWWPTV

-356 GRAFATIFGIRGWKP
+356 GRAFATIFGRRAG
-371 LPPSTTIFGIRGW
+371 
-384 KPLPPSDDTNEPLP
+384 DDTNEPLP
-398 YVWAAGGLIVGI
+398 YVWAVGGLIVGI
-410 LLLTLICSM
+410 LLLTLICRM

-428 VMLGIFLGITTVG
+428 VMLGIFLTITTVG

-456 FLPGEFLI
+456 YLPGEFLI
-464 TLFGSARVNA
+464 TLFGSSRVNA
-474 PSWTLVAYERVLMFD
+474 PSWTLVSYERVLMFD

-507 LRLKQR
+507 LRLRQR
-513 PFLLAMGIAL
+513 PFLLAMGLAI

-529 SYYSSLDLAYTHGAV
+529 SYYTSLDLAYTHGAV

-563 SILQHPTGIEVERLG
+563 SILQNPSGIELERFG

-617 FWGSFFIGWFL
+617 FWGSFFIGWLF

-638 ALYRKLRPFVLGIVL
+638 TLYRKLRPFVLGIIL

-665 GLMTGIGYRLLP
+665 GLFTGIGYRLLP